1 MHLESLGKFM
11 LHCLNICF
19 SNLSCSV
26 HLLSLHCG
34 HGNAVTMNDHCR
46 FIMAASSVAPSSLI
60 PKAYIG
66 RIKDPKQAGNIY
78 KKRDFLHAVIYE
90 DPKESF
96 EYLDLK
102 NLVDEDNGLIF
113 YTNGINKGNPVDWNK
128 CVAAVKSR
136 PPIGNVCIV
145 MHDNPL
151 TFGQFAELAYSK
163 AVLTNSTAYDTLKAK
178 LHGFFCHTPR
188 PCKYSCTLE

>member
-1 MHLESLGKFM
+1 M
-11 LHCLNICF
+11 
-19 SNLSCSV
+19 
-26 HLLSLHCG
+26 
-34 HGNAVTMNDHCR
+34 TMNDHCR

-66 RIKDPKQAGNIY
+66 RIKDPKQSGNIH

-102 NLVDEDNGLIF
+102 NLVDEDNGFIF

-128 CVAAVKSR
+128 CVDAVKSR

-178 LHGFFCHTPR
+178 LSLRNQDQLFLRLLFHPVVVQRRTILLWRQFGVESR
-188 PCKYSCTLE
+188 QQ